1 MLMLKQRIFIK
12 LNNLFLLLFII
23 IIMII
28 IIMIMI
34 IIIMIMIIIIIII
47 IIIYQSFVYLNLKVE
62 LKPLKQ
68 DLLIRSLKLII
79 QYCKVFNN
87 RFLKLSH
94 QFKTFPKGLSIR
106 IELKKILLFFSHMI

>member
-34 IIIMIMIIIIIII
+34 IIIMIMIIIIII

>member
-1 MLMLKQRIFIK
+1 MLKQRIFIK

>member
-34 IIIMIMIIIIIII
+34 IIIMIMIIIII

>member
-1 MLMLKQRIFIK
+1 MLKQRIFIK

-34 IIIMIMIIIIIII
+34 IIIMIMIIIII